1 MKNRLISF
9 ITRIFKFILILTI
22 FLNSNTECIKNKKSA
37 LRQEG
42 GQNAP
47 KVPIINVHMEEPDR
61 DPMEVK
67 RIEQERRIERNR
79 IRDME
84 LMEEQDKRMFQQIIS
99 VQNNQIEK
107 LSKLEDH
114 SSEILEELMAKKG

>member
-1 MKNRLISF
+1 MKIIKNYLITF
-9 ITRIFKFILILTI
+9 HIIKFLLIYSI
-22 FLNSNTECIKNKKSA
+22 FLFAKIDCLKTKSFT
-37 LRQEG
+37 RQEG

-61 DPMEVK
+61 DPLEVK
-67 RIEQERRIERNR
+67 RVEQERRIERNR

-84 LMEEQDKRMFQQIIS
+84 MMEEQDKRMFQQIIS

-107 LSKLEDH
+107 LSKIEDNT
-114 SSEILEELMAKKG
+114 SQILERLMSR